1 MYSSVTV
8 GYGIRNVCERVGFE
22 GYRLRAN
29 EDGYRVKIQP
39 ALVLSFFRFFV
50 IGHCIFTCLHLTHN
64 DKLLMELYQLWRLQ
78 HLGHGSLMGRETNL
92 ILFLAT
98 YMHM

>member
-39 ALVLSFFRFFV
+39 ALVLSFSDF
-50 IGHCIFTCLHLTHN
+50 L
-64 DKLLMELYQLWRLQ
+64 
-78 HLGHGSLMGRETNL
+78 S
-92 ILFLAT
+92 LAT
-98 YMHM
+98 AYSHVSIWHITINC